1 MMFPV
6 GTKVECM
13 KLKKIG
19 TVIKNKNILGLSKTM
34 AMKVEFEDG
43 THKIYLA
50 TECECL
56 TVIN

>member
-1 MMFPV
+1 MLHAV

-13 KLKKIG
+13 KLKKKG

-34 AMKVEFEDG
+34 AMKVKFEDG

-50 TECECL
+50 VDCECL
-56 TVIN
+56 MVID